1 MKASSLT
8 DYVFLC
14 MRDGSWWTF
23 WELQELIQQMTGKF
37 YGETSISAA
46 IRNLRKFKQRQRFDL
61 PLDLDTEVIEK
72 KRRDSGKGYQYRLI
86 KQ

>member
-1 MKASSLT
+1 MKGDL
-8 DYVFLC
+8 DKYVFNCLK
-14 MRDGSWWTF
+14 DHHWWTF

-72 KRRDSGKGYQYRLI
+72 KKRDSGKGYQYRLI